1 MLATTTTKWADDD
14 DDEVRRD
21 DDEEFFTATRGR
33 ELSPSSRS
41 STDRPQRRP
50 QVQKLRLG
58 AQFHRENVSTM
69 PEMTNNAAVITSS
82 LDQLPDEASRA
93 PALLLRLVMAELG
106 CSWASFHEE
115 VAGAPPRR
123 VDVGGADRAPRPLR
137 PARHRRRARRS
148 SWASPTRDSRR
159 RCCSTART
167 RSASGCRAGRSRGAA
182 RRPGPQGGGRGDA
195 ALRGRRPRVD
205 VGRGELPAG
214 APSSSR
220 CTPSARSSRSRRRG
234 WRRSAT
240 ATRRAVDGVA
250 SRRW

>member
-21 DDEEFFTATRGR
+21 DDEEFFTAATRGR

-50 QVQKLRLG
+50 QSAAQKLRLG

-115 VAGAPPRR
+115 VAGA
-123 VDVGGADRAPRPLR
+123 LR
-137 PARHRRRARRS
+137 
-148 SWASPTRDSRR
+148 
-159 RCCSTART
+159 
-167 RSASGCRAGRSRGAA
+167 
-182 RRPGPQGGGRGDA
+182 
-195 ALRGRRPRVD
+195 L
-205 VGRGELPAG
+205 
-214 APSSSR
+214 
-220 CTPSARSSRSRRRG
+220 
-234 WRRSAT
+234 
-240 ATRRAVDGVA
+240 VA
-250 SRRW
+250 STSAAPTGRHGLFDLLGTGAELWRMHA